1 MIFNKRN
8 KKNNNENQFEM
19 INRYIKGDGQNQS
32 IQEDSLIAGFYKDF
46 VVTKDGYLS
55 GGLAITGVN
64 TELLTKFE
72 QNDLLEE
79 YSSFISN
86 SLFDEPMIKTIT
98 EPVNIQYYIKHLYKE
113 VILDMKNND
122 NVPTRRGQLLAS
134 RILFLQ
140 DKLAKGEMSTKKHYI
155 FFSEKIT
162 ENTVAQLEHAVTRLH
177 EKITVNKEA
186 LQQAFSHYGL
196 ETRPIYQ
203 TEYQNQFYALYDYKS
218 YNDFHLS
225 N

>member
-1 MIFNKRN
+1 MFK
-8 KKNNNENQFEM
+8 KKNKHSKNNEQQFEI
-19 INRYIKGDGQNQS
+19 INRYIKGDGRNQS
-32 IQEDSLIAGFYKDF
+32 IQDDSLIAGFYKDY
-46 VVTKDGYLS
+46 VVTKDGYIS
-55 GGLAITGVN
+55 GGLNITGVN

-86 SLFDEPMIKTIT
+86 ILYDEPMVKTIT
-98 EPVNIQYYIKHLYKE
+98 EPVNIQHYIKNLYRE
-113 VILDMKNND
+113 VLLDMKNNH
-122 NVPTRRGQLLAS
+122 NQPTRRGQLIAA

-140 DKLAKGEMSTKKHYI
+140 EKLAKGEMSTKKHYI

-162 ENTVAQLEHAVTRLH
+162 ENTVSQLDHAVNRLH
-177 EKITVNKEA
+177 DKININKEA
-186 LQQAFSHYGL
+186 LHQAFSHYGL

-203 TEYQNQFYALYDYKS
+203 TEYLNQFYALYDYKG
-218 YNDFHLS
+218 YNDYHLS